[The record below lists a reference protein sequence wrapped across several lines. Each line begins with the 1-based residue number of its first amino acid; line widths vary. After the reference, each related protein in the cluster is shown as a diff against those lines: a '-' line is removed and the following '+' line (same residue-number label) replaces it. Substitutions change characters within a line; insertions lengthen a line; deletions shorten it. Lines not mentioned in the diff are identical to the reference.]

1 MSMLDNYK
9 IIVFDLDETL
19 GYFQELSYFIDALEN
34 ILNIKIT
41 NEQFYDILDR
51 YPEFLRPKILSILS
65 LIKRKKQRNSMIK
78 VMIYTNNQNPKKWVL
93 DIKDYFNYKLKYN
106 LFDKVIAAF
115 KVNGEQIELGRTTH
129 EKTYSDFIKCTKLPK
144 KTKICFIDDQHHPGM
159 INDNVYYIKVKPY
172 TYTINY
178 EIMAERYYNY
188 NYKKYNNGIYIDE
201 TTFVDNIMK
210 YMNSIRLPVY
220 DKSNEELNIDNI
232 VSKSIMYHL
241 NTFLY
246 EKINEKSQKNKSKYR
261 KNKTIK
267 LY

>member
-1 MSMLDNYK
+1 MSMSDNYK

-19 GYFQELSYFIDALEN
+19 GYFQELSFFIDGLEN
-34 ILNIKIT
+34 ILNIKISK
-41 NEQFYDILDR
+41 EEFYNILDR
-51 YPEFLRPKILSILS
+51 YPEFLRPNILSILN
-65 LIKRKKQRNSMIK
+65 LIKRKKQRNHHIK
-78 VMIYTNNQNPKKWVL
+78 VMIYTNNQNPKQWVL
-93 DIKDYFNYKLKYN
+93 DIKDYFNSKIKYN

-115 KVNGEQIELGRTTH
+115 KVNGEQIEFGRTTH

-188 NYKKYNNGIYIDE
+188 NYKNKYNAHIDE
-201 TTFVDNIMK
+201 TTFVNSVIK
-210 YMNSIRLPVY
+210 YMNSIRLPLY
-220 DKSNEELNIDNI
+220 NKSSEELNIDTI

-241 NTFLY
+241 NIFLY
-246 EKINEKSQKNKSKYR
+246 ENLNDKSQKNKYR
-261 KNKTIK
+261 NKKNKTIK